1 MRNKTLLIISFILT
15 SVIITISAIIT
26 HVYICIVQICL
37 TIKMLNSIRINYHIS
52 VYYRECL
59 AYLCCIISLLSCIYC
74 TLLAN
79 NTKLDEIKKLEERIF
94 LSRLGSLLN
103 FSHVVNFGDPPP
115 ITFFCCRTFRKFKI
129 TV

>member
-103 FSHVVNFGDPPP
+103 FSHVVNFGDPPHH
-115 ITFFCCRTFRKFKI
+115 IFLL
-129 TV
+129 

>member
-103 FSHVVNFGDPPP
+103 FSHVVNFGDPP